1 MKSLSK
7 KIVAIALG
15 GFFLMSVGSTV
26 TEASPFPVDNAQQV
40 QFHDRGQRPD
50 DNPPPPPPPPRKE
63 KRHHHDRD
71 RNRVIVGGAMIGAA
85 MNNDF

>member
-26 TEASPFPVDNAQQV
+26 TEASPFPVDNAQRV
-40 QFHDRGQRPD
+40 QFDDRGQRPD
-50 DNPPPPPPPPRKE
+50 DNPPPPPPPPKKE
-63 KRHHHDRD
+63 KHRHDRD
-71 RNRVIVGGAMIGAA
+71 RHRVIVGGAMIGAA